1 MTSFDP
7 KATAL
12 RMEQLLSA
20 MHKSGCRWDV
30 RLHQALL
37 SALRNLL
44 PLTDG
49 DNRPIA
55 IKDLQK
61 SEKLL
66 AEIARSLP
74 AELCTRRR
82 VWETVTNLRYARV
95 FVDEHGQPITD
106 VRIPPKGINENVDE
120 LRANLIVQAIRHA
133 AAVEGGIS
141 PADARPLA
149 LIVFGKGRPDF
160 PALVKQV
167 EDAITARKP

>member
-1 MTSFDP
+1 
-7 KATAL
+7 
-12 RMEQLLSA
+12 MEQLLLA

-55 IKDLQK
+55 IKGLHR

-66 AEIARSLP
+66 TELARSLP
-74 AELCTRRR
+74 AELCSHRR
-82 VWETVTNLRYARV
+82 VWETVTNLRYAHA

-106 VRIPPKGINENVDE
+106 VRIPPKGILENVDE
-120 LRANLIVQAIRHA
+120 LRANLIAQALVHA

-160 PALVKQV
+160 LALVKQI
-167 EDAITARKP
+167 EDAITAQKG